1 MKYIILLLA
10 ALAVTSAVV
19 GQAQDGRNHNNQ
31 SACESFA
38 ILLYARSHN
47 CNNDRYIYN
56 YNNYIVYTIS
66 GQVNP

>member
-47 CNNDRYIYN
+47 CNNDRYIY
-56 YNNYIVYTIS
+56 I
-66 GQVNP
+66 